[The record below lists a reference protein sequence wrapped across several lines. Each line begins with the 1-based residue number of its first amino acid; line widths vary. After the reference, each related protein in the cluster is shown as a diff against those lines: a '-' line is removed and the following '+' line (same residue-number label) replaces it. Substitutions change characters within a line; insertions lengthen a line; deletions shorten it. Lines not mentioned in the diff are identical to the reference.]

1 MYKKIKIKVSDDV
14 ANTLK
19 RIKAGNNMIT
29 FPCDKQE
36 LMSLGYTV
44 DGQSLHVIDSITKNG
59 LVLFNSCIHKMTITK
74 NSITFIHGGFKTVKG
89 RKLFSV
95 LDSLDFYEK
104 SVTLDVNDLLKKM
117 NYSIDYYSSN
127 MALVK
132 RDIVEP
138 ALKDLQNNGYIVE
151 YEIVKEGAK
160 RSIVF
165 SYVA

>member
-1 MYKKIKIKVSDDV
+1 MYKKIKIKVNDDV

-19 RIKAGNNMIT
+19 RIKAGNDMIT

-36 LMSLGYTV
+36 LMSLWYTV
-44 DGQSLHVIDSITKNG
+44 DGQSMHVIDSITKQG
-59 LVLFNSCIHKMTITK
+59 LVVFNSCIHKMTIAK
-74 NSITFIHGGFKTVKG
+74 NYITFIHGGFKTVKG
-89 RKLFSV
+89 RKLFTI

-104 SVTLDVNDLLKKM
+104 EVTLDVTDLLEKM

-132 RDIVEP
+132 RDILEP
-138 ALKDLQNNGYIVE
+138 AIKDLKNNGYIVE
-151 YEIVKEGAK
+151 YEINKEGTK
-160 RSIVF
+160 RSITF

>member
-19 RIKAGNNMIT
+19 RIKSGNDTIT

-36 LMSLGYTV
+36 LMSLWYTV
-44 DGQSLHVIDSITKNG
+44 DGQSMHVIDSITKQG

-74 NSITFIHGGFKTVKG
+74 NAITFIHGGFKTVKG
-89 RKLFSV
+89 RKLFTI

-104 SVTLDVNDLLKKM
+104 SVTLDVNDFLEKM
-117 NYSIDYYSSN
+117 NYSLDYYSSN
-127 MALVK
+127 MALVR
-132 RDIVEP
+132 RDILEP
-138 ALKDLQNNGYIVE
+138 AIKDLKNNGYIVE
-151 YEIVKEGAK
+151 YEINKEGYK
-160 RSIVF
+160 RSITF

>member
-1 MYKKIKIKVSDDV
+1 MYKKIKIKVSDEL

-19 RIKAGNNMIT
+19 RIKAGNDMIT

-36 LMSLGYTV
+36 LMSLWYTV
-44 DGQSLHVIDSITKNG
+44 DGQSIHVIDSITKNG

-74 NSITFIHGGFKTVKG
+74 NSVSFIHGGFKTVKG
-89 RKLFSV
+89 RKLFTI

-104 SVTLDVNDLLKKM
+104 SVTLDINDLLEKM

-127 MALVK
+127 MALVR
-132 RDIVEP
+132 RDILEP
-138 ALKDLQNNGYIVE
+138 AIKDLKNNGYIVE
-151 YEIVKEGAK
+151 YEIVKEGTK
-160 RSIVF
+160 RSITF

>member
-1 MYKKIKIKVSDDV
+1 MYKKIKIKVNDDV

-19 RIKAGNNMIT
+19 RIKAGNDMIT

-36 LMSLGYTV
+36 LMSLWYTV
-44 DGQSLHVIDSITKNG
+44 DGQSMHVIDSITKNG
-59 LVLFNSCIHKMTITK
+59 LVLFNSCIHKMKIAK
-74 NSITFIHGGFKTVKG
+74 NSISFIHGGFKTVKG
-89 RKLFSV
+89 RKLFTI

-104 SVTLDVNDLLKKM
+104 SVTLDVNDLLEKM

-132 RDIVEP
+132 RDILEP
-138 ALKDLQNNGYIVE
+138 AIKDLKNNGYIVE
-151 YEIVKEGAK
+151 YEINKEGTK
-160 RSIVF
+160 RSITF

>member
-1 MYKKIKIKVSDDV
+1 MYKKIKIKVSDEV

-19 RIKAGNNMIT
+19 RIKAGNDMIT

-36 LMSLGYTV
+36 LMSLWYTV

-59 LVLFNSCIHKMTITK
+59 LVLFNSCIHKMTMAK

-89 RKLFSV
+89 RKLFAI

-104 SVTLDVNDLLKKM
+104 EVTLDVNDLLEKM
-117 NYSIDYYSSN
+117 NYSIEYYSSN
-127 MALVK
+127 MALVR
-132 RDIVEP
+132 RDIIEP

-151 YEIVKEGAK
+151 YEIIKEGAK